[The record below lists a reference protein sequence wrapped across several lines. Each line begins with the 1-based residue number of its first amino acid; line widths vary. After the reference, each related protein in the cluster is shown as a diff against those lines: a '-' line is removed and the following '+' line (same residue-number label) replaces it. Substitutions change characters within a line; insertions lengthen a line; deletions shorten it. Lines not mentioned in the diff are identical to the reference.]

1 MHQITISIIMLWRTL
16 NSPENKFLLQEQ
28 SPRGVL
34 QKVYSEKFRQTHWE
48 AHAMEIV
55 KLYVQIF

>member
-1 MHQITISIIMLWRTL
+1 MLWRTL
-16 NSPENKFLLQEQ
+16 NNPENKFLLQEQ
-28 SPRGVL
+28 SPRGVM